1 MFRAA
6 APPAKPL
13 EEHMVGTVN
22 QQVFLTSRPNGI
34 PQAENFAIRDGER
47 PQIGPGEFLIR
58 NHYLSADPAMR
69 GWIADSSNYWPQ
81 IQVGDTMRA
90 FAVGEVIESKSPDY
104 VVGEWLM
111 GIFGWQEYSAATEKN
126 VMLRVTDRTVPLSAY
141 LGVLGL
147 NGLTAYFGLLEVG
160 QPKPGDTV
168 VVSTAAGSVGSAV
181 GQIAK
186 MKGCRTVGIAG
197 GPDKARQCLEEFG
210 YDVAIDYK
218 ATEDLDAALK
228 AACPDG
234 VNVYYDNT
242 SGRISDAVMRNLAIG
257 ARIIICG
264 TASYPSW
271 NPWNVGPRPER
282 HLLVK
287 RARMQGML
295 TTDWVKEFPKA
306 VEELALW
313 IREGKI
319 HYREEMLDGM
329 GHAPGSLQKLYSGEN
344 TGKLVMRLPAAVA
357 AASAAR

>member
-1 MFRAA
+1 
-6 APPAKPL
+6 
-13 EEHMVGTVN
+13 MVKTAN
-22 QQVFLTSRPNGI
+22 QQVCLTSRPNGI
-34 PQAENFAIRDGER
+34 PQAENFAVRDGEA
-47 PQIGPGEFLIR
+47 PTIGPGEVLVR

-69 GWIADSSNYWPQ
+69 GWITDSSNYWPQ
-81 IQVGDTMRA
+81 IQIGETMRA

-104 VVGEWLM
+104 AVGERVM
-111 GIFGWQEYSAATEKN
+111 GIFGWQEYSAASEKN
-126 VMLRVTDRTVPLSAY
+126 VMLRVPDLDVPLSAY

-168 VVSTAAGSVGSAV
+168 VVSTAAGAVGSAV

-186 MKGCRTVGIAG
+186 IKGCRTVGVAG
-197 GPDKARQCLEEFG
+197 GSEKVRQCIEEFG
-210 YDVAIDYK
+210 FDEAIDYK
-218 ATEDLDAALK
+218 GVEDLDAALQ

-242 SGRISDAVMRNLAIG
+242 SGRISDAVMRHIALG
-257 ARIIICG
+257 ARIVICG

-287 RARMQGML
+287 RARMQGLL
-295 TTDWVKEFPKA
+295 TTDWVKEFPQA
-306 VEELALW
+306 VEQLARW
-313 IREGKI
+313 VAEGKLR
-319 HYREEMLDGM
+319 YREEMLEGI

-344 TGKLVMRLPAAVA
+344 TGKLVMRLPAALEG
-357 AASAAR
+357 AASAR